1 MIYICIPALDEARTV
16 GILLWKIRKVM
27 EEFGRDYE
35 LLVLDDASDDLTAEV
50 LAPYTRV
57 LPLTVLRNR
66 QRAGYHAAL
75 DRLIRE
81 ANRRSAHPRRDM
93 VVILQADFTEDP
105 EGIPAL
111 VKTLEGGADL
121 VTGVP
126 QVRGQVPPGWRWT
139 RRGLGWLAPR
149 RGIAA
154 VGERLSGFRA
164 YRVSALRGALAERER
179 APLAS
184 RPGWAANVE
193 LLQAVL
199 PHARQVAEAD
209 VPVRYD
215 RRQRPTRFR
224 AWDTARELYALSRS
238 RARIAAPIESQPK
251 S

>member
-16 GILLWKIRKVM
+16 GILLWKIRRVM

-35 LLVLDDASDDLTAEV
+35 LLVLDDASGDDTAEV

-57 LPLTVLRNR
+57 LPLTVLRGR
-66 QRAGYHAAL
+66 KRAGDHAAL

-81 ANRRSAHPRRDM
+81 ANRRSGHPRRDV

-111 VKTLEGGADL
+111 VKIIEGGAD
-121 VTGVP
+121 VVVGVP
-126 QVRGQVPPGWRWT
+126 RVRGEVPPGWRWT

-149 RGIAA
+149 RLGAG
-154 VGERLSGFRA
+154 VGERFSGFRA

-179 APLAS
+179 APLVS
-184 RPGWAANVE
+184 RPGWAGNVE

-199 PHARQVAEAD
+199 PHARQVAEAE

-238 RARIAAPIESQPK
+238 RARSPGPAASPGS
-251 S
+251 

>member
-16 GILLWKIRKVM
+16 GILLWKIRRVM

-35 LLVLDDASDDLTAEV
+35 LLVLDGASDDDTADV

-57 LPLTVLRNR
+57 LPLTVLRGR
-66 QRAGYHAAL
+66 KRAGYHAAL
-75 DRLIRE
+75 DLLIRE
-81 ANRRSAHPRRDM
+81 ANRRSTHPRRDA
-93 VVILQADFTEDP
+93 VVVLQADFTEDP

-111 VKTLEGGADL
+111 VKTLEGGADV

-126 QVRGQVPPGWRWT
+126 RVQGQAPPGWRWT
-139 RRGLGWLAPR
+139 RRSLGWLAPR
-149 RGIAA
+149 RRLGAG
-154 VGERLSGFRA
+154 VGETLSGFRA
-164 YRVSALRGALAERER
+164 YRVAALRGALEER
-179 APLAS
+179 AREPLVS
-184 RPGWAANVE
+184 RPGWAGNVE

-199 PHARQVAEAD
+199 PHAREVAATE

-238 RARIAAPIESQPK
+238 RPGSSGPVPRES
-251 S
+251 